1 MHVPLS
7 WLRDYVKT
15 DLSAAEIARVLMR
28 GGFEVEDIKGEGDDA
43 VLDLKITANR
53 GDCLSMVGIA
63 REVAAL
69 TGAEFV
75 PPLIE
80 VKEGDASVHDYVTVE
95 IVDADLCP
103 RYSARL
109 VTGVIIAD
117 SPAWLRERLQAAG
130 LPVINNVVDITNYV
144 MWELGQPLHA
154 FDFRKLAVRD
164 APRRA
169 VIIRRA
175 RAGERLVTIDHEERT
190 LTEEMLVIADAQ
202 RPVALA
208 GVMGGLDSEIS
219 ASTVDVLI
227 ESAHFDPANNRRTS
241 KALNLLSESS
251 YRFQRRVDPS
261 GTVRAAHRA
270 AQLMAQIGGGNVARG
285 VVDVYPKPH
294 LPVRLTFRP
303 ERANK
308 LLGTHLSAEE
318 MTTLL
323 TRLGFEVSETPHAPR
338 NTQYE
343 VTIPIA
349 RGDITQEADLI
360 EEIARLHGYDHIPT
374 TLPPDVSPRAGE
386 GASRKME
393 RRAKDILLRCGLTEV
408 QTFSLTRPANLSRAG
423 LDASTPALTLRNP
436 LSEDWTTLR
445 TTLLPSLLEVLAR
458 NARNGVRDVSIFELG
473 RAYLPR
479 HGEGEAPAE
488 PKDGGGFGGSLPLPE
503 ERRLLGLAMM
513 GRRWGKA
520 WNVDKTT
527 NAVDFYALKAAVE
540 ELLNGLHVA
549 DFSFQRGQHPSLH
562 PGRTATVLVAGQSAG
577 VLGELHPD
585 VQEAYDLPQRTYMA
599 ELNFDLMTPHVIAAR
614 QYQPLPIHPPVER
627 DVALVVQDDVTS
639 QTVVNVMLEVG
650 APLLRTVQLFDVYA
664 GAPIPEGHKNLAY
677 SLSFRADRTLTA
689 EEVEETLQR
698 IKQALREQVGA
709 NIRE

>member
-1 MHVPLS
+1 MLVPLS

-15 DLSAAEIARVLMR
+15 DLSAADIAHVLMR
-28 GGFEVEDIKGEGDDA
+28 GGFEVEGIAGEGDDA

-53 GDCLSMVGIA
+53 GDCLSMLGIA

-75 PPLIE
+75 PPTIA
-80 VKEGDASVHDYVTVE
+80 VKESDTNVLDCVTVE
-95 IVDADLCP
+95 IMDADLCP

-109 VTGVIIAD
+109 VRGVVVAD
-117 SPAWLRERLQAAG
+117 SPAWLRKRLQAAG

-154 FDFRKLAVRD
+154 FDFRKLVAAQSIARI
-164 APRRA
+164 
-169 VIIRRA
+169 IIRRA
-175 RAGERLVTIDHEERT
+175 QAGERLVTIDHVERE
-190 LTEEMLVIADAQ
+190 LNEEMLVIADAE

-208 GVMGGLDSEIS
+208 GVMGGVDTEIS
-219 ASTVDVLI
+219 VNTVDVLI

-241 KALNLLSESS
+241 KALSLPSESS

-261 GTVRAAHRA
+261 GTVRAADRA
-270 AQLMAQIGGGNVARG
+270 AQLMADLCGGNIARG

-294 LPVRLTFRP
+294 EPVRLTFRP

-308 LLGTHLSAEE
+308 LLGTQLSAEA

-323 TRLGFEVSETPHAPR
+323 TRLGFEISQTQDATCK
-338 NTQYE
+338 TQYE
-343 VTIPIA
+343 VVVPIA
-349 RGDITQEADLI
+349 RGDVTQEADLI
-360 EEIARLHGYDHIPT
+360 EEIARLHGYDNIPT
-374 TLPPDVSPRAGE
+374 TIPPDVAPHAGE
-386 GASRKME
+386 GASRKLE

-408 QTFSLTRPANLSRAG
+408 QTFSLTRPANVARAG
-423 LDASTPALTLRNP
+423 LDTSTPALTLRNP

-445 TTLLPSLLEVLAR
+445 TTLVPSLLEVLSR

-479 HGEGEAPAE
+479 TGECSAPAE
-488 PKDGGGFGGSLPLPE
+488 RFPMSRLGESRALPE
-503 ERRLLGLAMM
+503 ERRLLALAMM
-513 GRRWGKA
+513 GRRWGEA

-527 NAVDFYALKAAVE
+527 NAVDFYALKSAVE

-549 DFSFQRGQHPSLH
+549 DFSFQRGRHPSLH
-562 PGRTATVLVAGQSAG
+562 PGRTAEVRVAGQPAG
-577 VLGELHPD
+577 VLGELHPT

-599 ELNFDLMTPHVIAAR
+599 ELNFDWMAQHVVTAR

-627 DVALVVQDDVTS
+627 DVALVVKDDVTS
-639 QTVVNVMLEVG
+639 QSVVNVMLEVG
-650 APLLRTVQLFDVYA
+650 VPLLHNVQLFDVYA

-689 EEVEETLQR
+689 EEVEETLRR